1 MLKHILMLSILFF
14 LAACGSDDPD
24 PIAPPAMFTPS
35 GSFNTTLTS
44 GQHVP
49 QTDSGDTAS
58 ATVEYDSSTSM
69 IRVTIDVSGVSML
82 RDASIKIGALGTN
95 GSALYSLVGSGS
107 DTLELTD
114 VVSAEQFNA
123 LLDGLMYIEIST
135 TDFPNGSIRGQILP
149 EEVAVVSFSLSGAQ
163 EVPAVAS
170 AASGDGY
177 ASYNT
182 STEALTLRV
191 NTTGADDAT
200 AAHIHTGRVGN
211 NGPVLVGLE
220 SGGTGIWE
228 APAGATLDADT
239 FAVLASGGHYV
250 NVHTPANPSGE
261 IRGQILTSNFALA
274 TFSLS
279 GTQEVPVVA
288 TTAKGDGYA
297 LVNTSDFGVELTVVT
312 QGVED
317 AVAAHIHTG
326 RVGANGPVLVSL
338 EQSEADANVWATP
351 DGAALTAEIF
361 GVLASGGHYVNVH
374 TPANPSGELRG
385 QILTDNFALVTF
397 ALSGDQEVPAISSMA
412 SGSGYALV
420 DTSDFGLELKV
431 VTQGV
436 EDATMGHIHTGRIGE
451 NGPVLVAL
459 EQSMD
464 DVNVWSVPDGTS
476 LNAEIFGVLAS
487 GGHYVNVHTP
497 ANPGGELRG
506 QILTDNLVLVTFGLS
521 GAQEVPAVPTSAFG
535 SGYAI
540 VNTNDYAL
548 ELKVVTDGVVDATM
562 AHIHTGRVGNNGPVL
577 AALEQSPDDANV
589 WSAPADAALNAE
601 IFGVLASGG
610 HYVNVHTPANP
621 SGELRG
627 QILTDNFVLATFALS
642 GDQEVPALETTASG
656 SGYALVNTND
666 YAVELTVV
674 TQGVIDATMAH
685 IHTGRIGTN
694 GSVLVGLVQS
704 EDDANVWSTAD
715 ETELNAEIFAVLAS
729 GGHYVNVHTP
739 ANPSGELRGQIITDN
754 FVLVTFD
761 LSGEQE
767 VPAVVTD
774 ADGDGYALV
783 NTSNFDLEL
792 VANTRGVSDASMAHI
807 HTGDAGANGPVLVAL
822 AQPEGTTDAWVTP
835 AGVQINAEIFA
846 VLAGGGHYVNVHTP
860 ANPSGEIRGQIQ

>member
-44 GQHVP
+44 GQQVP
-49 QTDSGDTAS
+49 QTVSADSAS
-58 ATVEYDSSTSM
+58 ATVEYDSDASM
-69 IRVTIDVSGVSML
+69 IRVTLDISGVSML
-82 RDASIKIGALGTN
+82 NDATLNIGALGTSGTALFTFEDN
-95 GSALYSLVGSGS
+95 GT
-107 DTLELTD
+107 DTLELTN
-114 VVSAEQFNA
+114 VVSADELNA
-123 LLDGLMYIEIST
+123 LLDGSMYIDIST
-135 TDFPNGSIRGQILP
+135 TDFPDGAIRGQILP

-170 AASGDGY
+170 AATGEGY

-200 AAHIHTGRVGN
+200 MAHIHTGRVGN
-211 NGPVLVGLE
+211 NGPVLVGLA

-228 APAGATLDADT
+228 APEGATLDADT

-261 IRGQILTSNFALA
+261 IRGQILTSDFALA

-279 GTQEVPVVA
+279 GTQEVPAVS

-297 LVNTSDFGVELTVVT
+297 LVNTSDFGVELTIVT

-317 AVAAHIHTG
+317 ATMAHIHTG
-326 RVGANGPVLVSL
+326 RIGENGPVLVPL
-338 EQSEADANVWATP
+338 EQSEANANVWATP
-351 DGAALTAEIF
+351 DGTALTAEIF
-361 GVLASGGHYVNVH
+361 SVLASGGHYVNVH

-397 ALSGDQEVPAISSMA
+397 ALSGDQEVPAVSSMA
-412 SGSGYALV
+412 TGSAYALV
-420 DTSDFGLELKV
+420 DTNDFALELKV

-436 EDATMGHIHTGRIGE
+436 EDATMAHIHTGRIGE

-464 DVNVWSVPDGTS
+464 DVNVWSVPEGTA
-476 LNAEIFGVLAS
+476 LDAEIFGVLAS

-497 ANPGGELRG
+497 ANPSGELRG
-506 QILTDNLVLVTFGLS
+506 QILTDNLVLVTFDLS
-521 GAQEVPAVPTSAFG
+521 GAQEVPAVSTSALG

-562 AHIHTGRVGNNGPVL
+562 AHVHTGRVGENGPVL
-577 AALEQSPDDANV
+577 VALEQSPDDANV
-589 WSAPADAALNAE
+589 WSAPTDAALSAE

-642 GDQEVPALETTASG
+642 GEQEVPSLDTMASG
-656 SGYALVNTND
+656 SGYALVNTSD

-674 TQGVIDATMAH
+674 TQGVMDATMAH
-685 IHTGRIGTN
+685 IHTGRIGKN
-694 GSVLVGLVQS
+694 GGVLVALEQS
-704 EDDANVWSTAD
+704 EDDANVWSTPDGTA
-715 ETELNAEIFAVLAS
+715 LNAEIFAVLAS

-739 ANPSGELRGQIITDN
+739 ANPGGELRGQIITGN

-767 VPAVVTD
+767 VPAVATD

-783 NTSNFDLEL
+783 NTSNFDIEL

-807 HTGDAGANGPVLVAL
+807 HTGDAGSNGSVLLAL
-822 AQPEGTTDAWVTP
+822 AQPEGVTDTWMTP
-835 AGVQINAEIFA
+835 SGAQINAEIFA
-846 VLAGGGHYVNVHTP
+846 VLAGGGHYVNVHTT